1 MEPYQECVIEERVE
15 LGKKVVSLVTY
26 IMSNDIFLFLPEVEQ
41 MLLRRQ
47 LYLMSEYHE
56 VLTKRIQIFEK
67 ETT

>member
-1 MEPYQECVIEERVE
+1 MEPYQECVIEERAE

-26 IMSNDIFLFLPEVEQ
+26 IVSNDIFLFLPEVEQ